1 VNDRLQ
7 SFDFLRGVAILG
19 VVTFHVYAI
28 FDPHHAAVSAVAPLG
43 VYGVQL
49 FFIVSALTMCLM
61 WERRSGEDRPAL
73 KFYVR
78 RFFRIAPPFWLAM
91 IGYLALNGVGPS
103 QWSPD
108 GVEARHVLLT
118 ATFLHGFSPDTINT
132 IVPGG
137 WSIAVEMTFYLAFPV
152 LIAWKLSARTLTAFA
167 LVIYLANV
175 MVIEPAYL
183 AIFTGSQ
190 PLKDFL
196 YFQFFYQAPI
206 FLLGMALYRV
216 LFDGQPKLHALLIVL
231 AWMALAFLMKFLGLH
246 ASPFFWLL
254 VSLLLVFSWGCLKYR
269 MTFRPLNRLGE
280 LSYSVY
286 LAHFAIIQFVE
297 FVFQGLSFEMHSMAS
312 FLGALSLVLLLCY
325 ISASVSQ
332 ITIER
337 WSTMIAKRIIEQLKS
352 SYESAATT
360 PSARRY

>member
-1 VNDRLQ
+1 MNDRLQ
-7 SFDFLRGVAILG
+7 SFDLLRGVAILS

-28 FDPHHAAVSAVAPLG
+28 FDPGHAAVSAVAPMG

-61 WERRSGEDRPAL
+61 WQRRSGEDRPVL
-73 KFYVR
+73 KFYIR

-91 IGYLALNGVGPS
+91 IGYLALNGIGPS

-137 WSIAVEMTFYLAFPV
+137 WSIAVEMTFYLVFPI
-152 LIAWKLSARTLTAFA
+152 LIAWKQSARTLTAFA
-167 LVIYLANV
+167 LVVYLANV
-175 MVIEPAYL
+175 LMVEPAYQ
-183 AIFTGSQ
+183 AIFVGPQ

-196 YFQFFYQAPI
+196 YFQFFHQAPI

-216 LFDGQPKLHALLIVL
+216 LFDGQPKYHVVQIVL
-231 AWMALAFLMKFLGLH
+231 AWIGLAFLLKFLGLH

-269 MTFRPLNRLGE
+269 VTFWPLNRLGE

-286 LAHFAIIQFVE
+286 LTHFAIIQFVE
-297 FVFQGLSFEMHSMAS
+297 FVFRGLSLEMHSMVS
-312 FLGALSLVLLLCY
+312 FVCALGLVLLLCY

-337 WSTMIAKRIIEQLKS
+337 WSTTIARRIIEQLKGP
-352 SYESAATT
+352 YESAAA

>member
-28 FDPHHAAVSAVAPLG
+28 FDPNHAAVSAVAPMG

-49 FFIVSALTMCLM
+49 FYIVSALTMCLM
-61 WERRSGEDRPAL
+61 WQRRTAEDQPAL
-73 KFYVR
+73 KFYIR

-91 IGYLALNGVGPS
+91 IGYLALNGTGPS
-103 QWSPD
+103 QWPAD
-108 GVEARHVLLT
+108 GVQARHVLLT

-137 WSIAVEMTFYLAFPV
+137 WNIAVEMTFYLVFPA
-152 LIAWKLSARTLTAFA
+152 LSAWKMSARTLTAFA
-167 LVIYLANV
+167 LAVYLANV

-183 AIFTGSQ
+183 TIFAGSQ

-216 LFDGQPKLHALLIVL
+216 LFDGQPKSHALLIVL
-231 AWMALAFLMKFLGLH
+231 AWIALAFLMRPLGLH
-246 ASPFFWLL
+246 ASAFFWLL
-254 VSLLLVFSWGCLKYR
+254 ISLLLVFSWACLKYQV
-269 MTFRPLNRLGE
+269 TFRPLNRLGE

-297 FVFQGLSFEMHSMAS
+297 FAFRRLSLEMHSMMS
-312 FLGALSLVLLLCY
+312 FLIALSLVFLLCY
-325 ISASVSQ
+325 IAASASQ

-337 WSTMIAKRIIEQLKS
+337 WSTMIAKCIIEQLKS
-352 SYESAATT
+352 SYASATAS
-360 PSARRY
+360 SARRS

>member
-1 VNDRLQ
+1 MDDRLQ
-7 SFDFLRGVAILG
+7 PLDFLRGVAILG
-19 VVTFHVYAI
+19 VVAFHVYAI
-28 FDPHHAAVSAVAPLG
+28 FDPNHFAISAVAPMG

-61 WERRSGEDRPAL
+61 WRRRAEEDQPAL
-73 KFYVR
+73 KFYIR

-91 IGYLALNGVGPS
+91 IGYLALNGAGPS

-108 GVEARHVLLT
+108 GVQARHVLLT
-118 ATFLHGFSPDTINT
+118 ATFLHGFSPDTINA

-137 WSIAVEMTFYLAFPV
+137 WSIAVEMTFYFVFPA
-152 LIAWKLSARTLTAFA
+152 LIASKMSARTLTAFA
-167 LVIYLANV
+167 LAVYLSNV

-183 AIFTGSQ
+183 AVFAGSQ

-216 LFDGQPKLHALLIVL
+216 LFDGQPKFHALLIVL
-231 AWMALAFLMKFLGLH
+231 AWIALAFIMKFLGLH

-254 VSLLLVFSWGCLKYR
+254 VLLLLVFSWGCLKYR
-269 MTFRPLNRLGE
+269 VMFRPLNRLGE

-286 LAHFAIIQFVE
+286 LAHFAIIQLVE
-297 FVFQGLSFEMHSMAS
+297 FAFRGLSLEMHSMVS
-312 FLGALSLVLLLCY
+312 FLSALSLVLLLCY
-325 ISASVSQ
+325 VSASLCQV
-332 ITIER
+332 TIER
-337 WSTMIAKRIIEQLKS
+337 WSTMTAKRIIGHLKS
-352 SYESAATT
+352 SYASATT
-360 PSARRY
+360 PSARRS

>member
-1 VNDRLQ
+1 
-7 SFDFLRGVAILG
+7 
-19 VVTFHVYAI
+19 
-28 FDPHHAAVSAVAPLG
+28 

-49 FFIVSALTMCLM
+49 FYIVSALTMCLM
-61 WERRSGEDRPAL
+61 WQRRAAEDQPAL
-73 KFYVR
+73 KFYIR

-91 IGYLALNGVGPS
+91 IGYLALNGTGPS

-108 GVEARHVLLT
+108 GVQARHVLLT
-118 ATFLHGFSPDTINT
+118 AAFLHGFSPDTINT

-152 LIAWKLSARTLTAFA
+152 LIAWGQSARTLTASA
-167 LVIYLANV
+167 LVIYLVNII
-175 MVIEPAYL
+175 VIEPAYL
-183 AIFTGSQ
+183 AVFAGSQ

-206 FLLGMALYRV
+206 FLLGMALYKV
-216 LFDGQPKLHALLIVL
+216 LFDGQPKSHALLIVL
-231 AWMALAFLMKFLGLH
+231 AWIALAFLMKWLGLR

-269 MTFRPLNRLGE
+269 VTFRPLNRLGE

-286 LAHFAIIQFVE
+286 LAHFAIIQLVE
-297 FVFQGLSFEMHSMAS
+297 FAFRSLSLEMHSMTS
-312 FLGALSLVLLLCY
+312 FLSALSLVLLLCY

-332 ITIER
+332 ITVER
-337 WSTMIAKRIIEQLKS
+337 WSTMIAKRIIELLKS
-352 SYESAATT
+352 SYDSATA